1 MKKRI
6 LSPYSMMYLVTPA
19 IYEKLLLCIDEGD
32 KKLLDSLNKPRD
44 DTQDRRPA
52 QVVIDALSHQEIKQP
67 HSFHD
72 ESSLPFHSF
81 DQTSMNQTQADVAG
95 PVVVQQN
102 PPIVVQQPPQQP
114 VPVAVT
120 VLPQVDNPIPQSGG
134 PIAVA
139 DTSGDPPA
147 IVVTSVP
154 GPPPP
159 PPPPPAISAIYP
171 PKPVHM
177 SVPTNITRPA
187 VFTQPIRQPVVL
199 NQPRRRT
206 SSPIFDTAPLP
217 EDYEDW
223 DDLEPIRQ
231 PKRRVND
238 SFIDPTG
245 KRLRVNEF
253 DGDAFHVRDDRYR
266 QRMLERARNRRLQSQ
281 PPIFTNNPLPRDPVQ
296 WQPLQ
301 CVPTT
306 TGGQICNP
314 DPVQPPVIV
323 TTKKRS
329 RSESPGHEP
338 PPQRLRMSRSGPSIC
353 PICGV
358 KLGDDGLLKMHI
370 RLKHQIKHQVKKE
383 KKKRFTTPGVEPE
396 PEPFVY
402 KPSEDV
408 KFRIKRRFADSGS
421 EPSAQPFVYDPAL
434 DTPFRRPKP
443 KKAAKPGPTRH
454 PIKKPNQY
462 RCPICNAT
470 LSNLGLFKDHI
481 ASKHNRNPDEVI
493 RDMASNMLANPQP
506 GGSRDFYNWTNLR
519 LQPPRPTER
528 RRRFGQLNK
537 STQEFDKWK

>member
-1 MKKRI
+1 
-6 LSPYSMMYLVTPA
+6 MMYLVTPA

-32 KKLLDSLNKPRD
+32 KKLLDSLNKPREE
-44 DTQDRRPA
+44 TQDKRPA
-52 QVVIDALSHQEIKQP
+52 QVVIDALSNQEIKQEP
-67 HSFHD
+67 SFHD
-72 ESSLPFHSF
+72 ESSLPYHSF
-81 DQTSMNQTQADVAG
+81 DQTSMNVSKAENVD
-95 PVVVQQN
+95 PVVVPQ

-120 VLPQVDNPIPQSGG
+120 VLPQVDNPVPQSGG

-139 DTSGDPPA
+139 DTSLNPPP
-147 IVVTSVP
+147 IIVTSVP

-159 PPPPPAISAIYP
+159 PPPPPAISAMYP
-171 PKPVHM
+171 PKPVHI

-187 VFTQPIRQPVVL
+187 VLTQPIRQPAVL
-199 NQPRRRT
+199 NQSIRQPRS

-217 EDYEDW
+217 EDYDDW
-223 DDLEPIRQ
+223 DELEPIRP
-231 PKRRVND
+231 PKRRVNE
-238 SFIDPTG
+238 SFINPTG

-253 DGDAFHVRDDRYR
+253 DDDAFHVRDDRYR
-266 QRMLERARNRRLQSQ
+266 QRMLERARNRRMQTQ

-301 CVPTT
+301 CIPTT

-314 DPVQPPVIV
+314 DPVQPPVIAAS
-323 TTKKRS
+323 KKRS

-338 PPQRLRMSRSGPSIC
+338 PPQRLRMSRSGPSVC
-353 PICGV
+353 PICGI
-358 KLGDDGLLKMHI
+358 KLGDNELLKLHI
-370 RLKHQIKHQVKKE
+370 KLKHLIKVKKE
-383 KKKRFTTPGVEPE
+383 KKKRFTSPGIEPR

-402 KPSEDV
+402 NPSEDA

-421 EPSAQPFVYDPAL
+421 ETPPEPFVYDPAL

-443 KKAAKPGPTRH
+443 LKADKPGPTRQR
-454 PIKKPNQY
+454 IKKPNQY
-462 RCPICNAT
+462 RCPMCKAT
-470 LSNLGLFKDHI
+470 LSNLSLFKDHV

-493 RDMASNMLANPQP
+493 REMASTMLANPQP

-537 STQEFDKWK
+537 STQDFDKWK